1 MTARARIYY
10 QFWKN
15 KDGSPKSEDQLR
27 AKQIDHIGVHE
38 SDEGQKSYWMTYII
52 EDEQGKEHV
61 ITIDF
66 FSRGLGITIEGEDIE
81 ITGGTCEDG
90 DRRFYVGIP
99 PDEDEQD

>member
-1 MTARARIYY
+1 
-10 QFWKN
+10 
-15 KDGSPKSEDQLR
+15 
-27 AKQIDHIGVHE
+27 
-38 SDEGQKSYWMTYII
+38 MTYII